1 MPLAAPIRNLPAL
14 LLVLAPPLYAEVTI
28 EPVRGQDSVTIEY
41 SGATDFSGLTWLE
54 GDNYYA
60 VSNRDRA
67 MFAMKISVATE
78 TGRLTDARFTTRIPL
93 KTGYSDLEGIAYQP
107 ETKRVYLSSES
118 AHGIVGFDRAGDAS
132 FSVNTVPA
140 IFKTARENKSLES
153 LTYGARSFWTANED
167 TLKVDGE
174 MSSAKAGALVRLQKF
189 DAKFQPLAQYAYRT
203 ETSLFRV
210 RNSGTGVP
218 DLCALPN
225 GNLLVL
231 ERVVGLGLS
240 AKIYLVDFQG
250 ATDTTKTPR
259 LDRAQ
264 VNPVRKTLLF
274 ERATGFHNFEGITLG
289 PELAGGWRSLL
300 LISDSDGAPKH
311 TLMPLRIKWSE

>member
-1 MPLAAPIRNLPAL
+1 MPYRSIALA
-14 LLVLAPPLYAEVTI
+14 VLASVIASHADVTI
-28 EPVRGQDSVTIEY
+28 EPIRGQDTVTLDY
-41 SGATDFSGLTWLE
+41 DGATDFSGLTWLE
-54 GDNYYA
+54 GDNFYA
-60 VSNRDRA
+60 VSNRERA
-67 MFAMKISVATE
+67 MFAMKIAVARD
-78 TGRLTDARFTTRIPL
+78 TGRLTDARFTTRIPI

-118 AHGIVGFDRAGDAS
+118 AHGIVGFDREGAAS
-132 FSVNTVPA
+132 FPVTVPA

-153 LTYGARSFWTANED
+153 LTYGANSFWTANED

-210 RNSGTGVP
+210 RNSGTGVS
-218 DLCALPN
+218 DLLALPD

-240 AKIYLVDFQG
+240 AKIFLVDFQG
-250 ATDTTKTPR
+250 ATDTTKIAR

-264 VNPVRKTLLF
+264 FTPVRKTLLF
-274 ERATGFHNFEGITLG
+274 ERATGFNNFEGITLG
-289 PELAGGWRSLL
+289 PDLAGGWRSLL
-300 LISDSDGAPKH
+300 LIADSDGAPKH
-311 TLMPLRIKWSE
+311 VLMALRIKWGR